1 MIVEASVTGIIRT
14 VLVIVGVITLLRFFG
29 RIMIARRAFEEEQRN
44 KKIRQDLEKEHAYK
58 KKNLGKVSFLNT
70 KNNSSSATSNL
81 DAEDVDFED
90 VN

>member
-1 MIVEASVTGIIRT
+1 MVVEASVTGIIRT

-29 RIMIARRAFEEEQRN
+29 RIMIARRAYEEEQRN
-44 KKIRQDLEKEHAYK
+44 NKIRQQLEKEKAFK
-58 KKNLGKVSFLNT
+58 KKNFGKVSFLNT
-70 KNNSSSATSNL
+70 KNNSSSVSSHI